1 MVHFTNKDIMK
12 KRHYWRLD
20 SKSITMFK
28 VKEQLSECT
37 LLRHQ
42 TSSLVTK
49 EFKFKSKFRG
59 CLCIFLSKIELIE
72 AASRRLIDL
81 SK

>member
-28 VKEQLSECT
+28 VKEQLLECT
-37 LLRHQ
+37 TLTRLL
-42 TSSLVTK
+42 VW
-49 EFKFKSKFRG
+49 
-59 CLCIFLSKIELIE
+59 
-72 AASRRLIDL
+72 
-81 SK
+81 